1 MAKEI
6 KLNAQLR
13 TEENGKAKSVLKY
26 GMVPAVVYG
35 SGTDNRSIKIKSL
48 DFEKVFAEAG
58 ESNLIDLTI
67 GDGQPVKVII
77 KDLQRS
83 PLKNQIIHVDFYQVD
98 MSKKIETMIPLYF
111 SGESKAVKELGGVLV
126 KSIDEVAVK
135 CLPGDLVDHIEVD
148 LSALATFDD
157 VIRIKDLKVPASVE
171 ILNDSEDA
179 VASIIEQK
187 VEEVES
193 KEETETV
200 LTEEGNSE
208 ETLEGTKEESKA
220 GANPTA
226 EKKK

>member
-13 TEENGKAKSVLKY
+13 TEENGKAKSVLKH

-48 DFEKVFAEAG
+48 DFEKVFTEAG

-67 GDGQPVKVII
+67 GDGQPVKVIV

-83 PLKNQIIHVDFYQVD
+83 PLKNQVIHVDFYQVD

-111 SGESKAVKELGGVLV
+111 IGESKAVKELGGVLV
-126 KSIDEVAVK
+126 KSMDEVEVK
-135 CLPGDLVDHIEVD
+135 CLPGDLVDHIEID
-148 LSALATFDD
+148 LSVLATFDD

-171 ILNDSEDA
+171 ILHDSEDA

-193 KEETETV
+193 KEEATAVPAEDGKPEEAKEEGKAEATQ
-200 LTEEGNSE
+200 TEE
-208 ETLEGTKEESKA
+208 
-220 GANPTA
+220 
-226 EKKK
+226 KK